1 LLQVGYLAKKVFE
14 IFLAKNEKACL
25 PLQPAS
31 TGSGYLEKV
40 ETKNLKI
47 FRSEFGKSEKLLT
60 FALPITNRACKRQE
74 NESLNWLTRLLQLE
88 VTHVL

>member
-1 LLQVGYLAKKVFE
+1 MLPKQDLEKDFFQPLAKS
-14 IFLAKNEKACL
+14 EKPTV
-25 PLQPAS
+25 PLHPAS
-31 TGSGYLEKV
+31 TGGDQLEKR

-47 FRSEFGKSEKLLT
+47 FRLEFGKSESLLT

-74 NESLNWLTRLLQLE
+74 NELLKRLTRLLQLE